1 MEEIKIPKTLFDK
14 FSINSEWFK
23 REPFSMH
30 GILHEYR
37 VLIFAFLIGTR
48 EGADVDALC
57 YASIFHD
64 TQRNDDGF
72 DLEHADR
79 AAEWVNKFDIPKF
92 NIPNIEK
99 IKNIIKWH
107 TPSDK
112 DIPDLNLDIR
122 CFKDADALDRWR
134 IGDLDIKYLRTETA
148 RELLDFSKKLFSLT
162 DSKKQVIKDPKENI
176 IASLLIMGVLY

>member
-1 MEEIKIPKTLFDK
+1 MEKIKIPKTLFDK
-14 FSINSEWFK
+14 FSINQEWFK

-30 GILHEYR
+30 GVLHEYR

-48 EGADVDALC
+48 EGADVEALC
-57 YASIFHD
+57 YSAIFHD

-72 DLEHADR
+72 DLEHAAR
-79 AAEWVNKFDIPKF
+79 AAEWVNKFDIY
-92 NIPNIEK
+92 NIKK

-112 DIPDLNLDIR
+112 DIPDLNLEIK

-134 IGDLDIKYLRTETA
+134 IGDLDEKYLRTKTA
-148 RELLDFSKKLFSLT
+148 KELLDFSKKLFNLT
-162 DSKKQVIKDPKENI
+162 DSRKHTTKNPKENMI
-176 IASLLIMGVLY
+176 ESLLIMGVLE